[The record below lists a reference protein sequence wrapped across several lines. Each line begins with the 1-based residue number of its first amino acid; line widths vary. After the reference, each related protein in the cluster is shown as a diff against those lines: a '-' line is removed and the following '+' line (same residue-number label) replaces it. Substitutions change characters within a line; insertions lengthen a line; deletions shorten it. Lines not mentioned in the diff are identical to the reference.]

1 MGGDVAGGVTT
12 GLGTGTSAK
21 AAPTYSAV
29 GLKARRE
36 YPMILH
42 ILEATVCG
50 PYSLDLTFNDGT
62 RKRVN
67 VLPLLDGPIF
77 EPLRD
82 PAYFARVV
90 VDPVLGTVVWPNEA
104 DFAPEALYE
113 LPAEEE
119 SVVSDKSEPVTA
131 VAT

>member
-1 MGGDVAGGVTT
+1 
-12 GLGTGTSAK
+12 
-21 AAPTYSAV
+21 
-29 GLKARRE
+29 
-36 YPMILH
+36 MILH
-42 ILEATVCG
+42 IVEASVCG
-50 PYSLDLTFNDGT
+50 PYSLELIFNDST

-82 PAYFARVV
+82 PVYFARVV

-119 SVVSDKSEPVTA
+119 PVVADKSEPVTA
-131 VAT
+131 VAA

>member
-1 MGGDVAGGVTT
+1 V
-12 GLGTGTSAK
+12 
-21 AAPTYSAV
+21 
-29 GLKARRE
+29 
-36 YPMILH
+36 ILH
-42 ILEATVCG
+42 VVEASVCG
-50 PYSLDLTFNDGT
+50 PHSLELIFNDGT

-119 SVVSDKSEPVTA
+119 PVVADKSEPVTA
-131 VAT
+131 VAA